1 MITEQE
7 LLEEGFEKIEV
18 PTEESGDENDYYYYQ
33 LKLSDDVLLTSLE
46 SDTITNSHWA
56 VYWYEVD
63 WEFKD
68 IIDIQTLIALHKKVS
83 K

>member
-1 MITEQE
+1 M
-7 LLEEGFEKIEV
+7 
-18 PTEESGDENDYYYYQ
+18 
-33 LKLSDDVLLTSLE
+33 KLSDDVLLTSIE
-46 SDTITNSHWA
+46 SDTITNGHWP

-68 IIDIQTLIALHKKVS
+68 IIDVQTLIALHKKVS

>member
-18 PTEESGDENDYYYYQ
+18 PVEESGDQNDYYYYSM
-33 LKLSDDVLLTSLE
+33 KLSDDVLLTSIE
-46 SDTITNSHWA
+46 SDTITNGHWP